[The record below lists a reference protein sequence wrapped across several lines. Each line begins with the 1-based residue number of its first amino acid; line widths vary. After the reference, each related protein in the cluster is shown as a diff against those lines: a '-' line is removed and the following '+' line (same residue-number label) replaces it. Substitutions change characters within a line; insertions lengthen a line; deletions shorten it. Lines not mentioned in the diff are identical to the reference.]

1 MAWWE
6 QWGRDEDK
14 MFEEALVLTE
24 NVPNRFEAIA
34 SYLEMPLEVVK
45 HYYDALV
52 RDVELIESDRYGT
65 IDHQDHADGILS
77 PETKH
82 MEKDNK
88 RGRPWT
94 AKEHG
99 DFLKGLDEFGRG
111 DWKSV
116 SREYV
121 KTRSAKQVASH
132 AQKYF
137 QRQDMENHAK
147 KRSSINDM
155 TLADVNDADD
165 VPAPRSDSEATM
177 DPAHFGQ
184 QTP

>member
-6 QWGRDEDK
+6 QWGRDEEK

-24 NVPNRFEAIA
+24 NDPNRFETIA

-45 HYYDALV
+45 HHYDALV
-52 RDVELIESDRYGT
+52 HDVERIESGPYGT
-65 IDHQDHADGILS
+65 IDYQDHADGLLS
-77 PETKH
+77 SETKH
-82 MEKDNK
+82 VEKDNK

-116 SREYV
+116 SRKYV
-121 KTRSAKQVASH
+121 KTRSARQVASH

-155 TLADVNDADD
+155 TLVDVNDADD
-165 VPAPRSDSEATM
+165 VPAPRSDSESTM

>member
-1 MAWWE
+1 MRFPPIVFLYKSHIKKERRLEIPGRLPLLLSMMAWWE

-99 DFLKGLDEFGRG
+99 LVF
-111 DWKSV
+111 
-116 SREYV
+116 
-121 KTRSAKQVASH
+121 KTHELWFSFH
-132 AQKYF
+132 
-137 QRQDMENHAK
+137 
-147 KRSSINDM
+147 
-155 TLADVNDADD
+155 L
-165 VPAPRSDSEATM
+165 
-177 DPAHFGQ
+177 GQ
-184 QTP
+184 ERV

>member
-6 QWGRDEDK
+6 QWGRDEEK
-14 MFEEALVLTE
+14 MFEDALVLTE
-24 NVPNRFEAIA
+24 IDPNRFETIA

-45 HYYDALV
+45 HHYDALV
-52 RDVELIESDRYGT
+52 HDVELIESGRYGT
-65 IDHQDHADGILS
+65 TDYQDHDDGLLS

-82 MEKDNK
+82 VEKDNK

-94 AKEHG
+94 AKEHRE
-99 DFLKGLDEFGRG
+99 FLKGLDEFGRG

-116 SREYV
+116 SRKYV
-121 KTRSAKQVASH
+121 KTRSARQVASH

-147 KRSSINDM
+147 KRSSIHDM
-155 TLADVNDADD
+155 TLVDDNDVDVN
-165 VPAPRSDSEATM
+165 E
-177 DPAHFGQ
+177 
-184 QTP
+184 

>member
-65 IDHQDHADGILS
+65 IDYQDHADGILS

-82 MEKDNK
+82 MDKDNK